1 MNTFGFAAVIASGLG
16 AAVLGLGAPANAAP
30 TGPGNAEQTI
40 SQLQAQGYNVIVNR
54 LGASQLYQATVVA
67 VRPGQTYSPHRLRRP
82 RSRPSDNHCYRQ
94 DRIRRRQV
102 THRQRRG
109 TPARGGGAPSCVDAS
124 SPRMPVGT
132 DHPDL
137 AASGTTP
144 SRLAKVDSHLDRAV
158 LALVGARQ
166 ERVAPLLQPERVG

>member
-30 TGPGNAEQTI
+30 IGPGNAEQTI

-67 VRPGQTYSPHRLRRP
+67 VRPGQTYSRTDSGVPGADHP
-82 RSRPSDNHCYRQ
+82 TTT
-94 DRIRRRQV
+94 V
-102 THRQRRG
+102 TG
-109 TPARGGGAPSCVDAS
+109 KTVYVDGGGAPSCVDAS